1 MNNPENIMFVA
12 KMLGVGIGIF
22 FGLCFLIGVL
32 SGSTEI
38 KPLTIPDKVDI
49 GYISGASNA
58 YQYTTYGGS
67 SALKAE
73 QDEIKRLRNKV
84 TKMKLERQLAEQ
96 LEIERLVVE
105 CERQP
110 QQVKSQPKPQ
120 SKPVEKKHPLFDDCV
135 AALMSLGEKKS
146 SATQVASKYLTNNPQ
161 TKTVDQFIV
170 GVYKR

>member
-1 MNNPENIMFVA
+1 MDNPENTIFVA
-12 KMLGVGIGIF
+12 KTLGVAIGIF

-32 SGSTEI
+32 FGPTEI
-38 KPLTIPDKVDI
+38 KSLTIPDKIDI
-49 GYISGASNA
+49 GYISEASNA

-105 CERQP
+105 SKRQR

-120 SKPVEKKHPLFDDCV
+120 SKPIEKKHPLFDDCSMDGK
-135 AALMSLGEKKS
+135 AKG
-146 SATQVASKYLTNNPQ
+146 
-161 TKTVDQFIV
+161 
-170 GVYKR
+170 G